1 VASAAKEA
9 ADEAGLFGSAGA
21 SPKDVAAATLASMLR
36 RRRRKR
42 KAHEDEGARHCAVSM
57 V

>member
-1 VASAAKEA
+1 VAGAAKEA

-21 SPKDVAAATLASMLR
+21 SPKDVAAAALASLLR
-36 RRRRKR
+36 CQRRER
-42 KAHEDEGARHCAVSM
+42 KAHEDESARHCAVSM